1 MKSLLLAGAASAI
14 SVLAITAIFQ
24 LLRVERRA
32 VTMVTL
38 FVITLPVFALAHV
51 LTPRNLGFLP
61 VWLTEPSRAADLVFA
76 LLLYTA
82 MFLGGVLQ
90 LYNLADRGF
99 SLRILI
105 DLDELGPMSA
115 SAVAKAYGAGQGITW
130 MLPTTTARTAATRM
144 YRKRLDGLLQ
154 RGLVYVDEGMV
165 RLSDAGGR
173 TARVFEGLQ
182 RFLRLDADP

>member
-1 MKSLLLAGAASAI
+1 MKSLLLAGAASAT
-14 SVLAITAIFQ
+14 SVLAITVIFQ
-24 LLRVERRA
+24 FLRVERRA

-38 FVITLPVFALAHV
+38 FVITLPAFVLAHV
-51 LTPRNLGFLP
+51 LTPRDLGFLP
-61 VWLTEPSRAADLVFA
+61 GWLTEPSRAADLVFG

-82 MFLGGVLQ
+82 GLLGGVLQ

-115 SAVAKAYGAGQGITW
+115 SAVAKAYSAGQGITW
-130 MLPTTTARTAATRM
+130 M
-144 YRKRLDGLLQ
+144 YRKRLDGLFRQ
-154 RGLVYVDEGMV
+154 GLVHFDEGVV

-173 TARVFEGLQ
+173 TARVFDGLQ
-182 RFLRLDADP
+182 RFVRLDDDP

>member
-1 MKSLLLAGAASAI
+1 MKSLLLAGAASAT
-14 SVLAITAIFQ
+14 SVLAITVIFQ

-32 VTMVTL
+32 LTMVTL
-38 FVITLPVFALAHV
+38 FVITLPAFALAHV
-51 LTPRNLGFLP
+51 LTPRDLGFLP
-61 VWLTEPSRAADLVFA
+61 VGLTEPSRAADLVFG

-82 MFLGGVLQ
+82 VFLGGVLQ

-130 MLPTTTARTAATRM
+130 M
-144 YRKRLDGLLQ
+144 YRKRLDGLLRQ
-154 RGLVYVDEGMV
+154 GLVHFDEGVV
-165 RLSDAGGR
+165 RLSDVGGR
-173 TARVFEGLQ
+173 TARVFYGLQ
-182 RFLRLDADP
+182 RFLRLDADR